1 MSTPQARSGPSD
13 PREIPEVIYDAF
25 VAHINALPDEAAA
38 DTRSNGRLWL
48 SASWKQAQAL
58 NMSDLEY
65 SRWVRV
71 GLWNL
76 AGDTNSLRSLDV
88 YRALAGKKGPLLAM
102 AGISPESAV
111 AQSKESGI
119 TSLLEGCQ
127 AVIGLMD
134 LGSDLIEE
142 TESEAAQP
150 PKPSERLDFS

>member
-1 MSTPQARSGPSD
+1 MSNPQARSGLTDSSG
-13 PREIPEVIYDAF
+13 IPEVIHDAF
-25 VAHINALPDEAAA
+25 ASYVHTLSDEAAA
-38 DTRSNGRLWL
+38 DTRNNGRLWL

-58 NMSDLEY
+58 NMTDLQY

-88 YRALAGKKGPLLAM
+88 YRALAGNKGPLIAM

-111 AQSKESGI
+111 AQARESGI

-134 LGSDLIEE
+134 LGSDLVEDLAP
-142 TESEAAQP
+142 EAAQP
-150 PKPSERLDFS
+150 PKPSERIDFS

>member
-1 MSTPQARSGPSD
+1 MVNPQGNSGASSVPEAVKAAFIAYSST
-13 PREIPEVIYDAF
+13 
-25 VAHINALPDEAAA
+25 LPGDIAI
-38 DTRSNGRLWL
+38 DTHSNGRLWL

-58 NMSDLEY
+58 NLSEAEY
-65 SRWVRV
+65 ARWVKV

-76 AGDTNSLRSLDV
+76 AGDPNALRSVEV
-88 YRALAGKKGPLLAM
+88 YRALAGRKGPLLAM
-102 AGISPESAV
+102 AGISAEAAV
-111 AQSKESGI
+111 TQSRDNGI

-142 TESEAAQP
+142 VEEEAAQP